1 MCMLRLVVPH
11 QMSLGP
17 ELERNIPDIRVPA
30 KPDPA
35 QKNMAALWNEVARNY
50 GVFHGDMG

>member
-1 MCMLRLVVPH
+1 MLRLVVHH
-11 QMSLGP
+11 QMSLRP
-17 ELERNIPDIRVPA
+17 ELERNIPDIRVPT